1 MKHLSL
7 CSGIGGLDLAA
18 EWAGFET
25 AAQCEIDEY
34 ASKVLAKNFPGVPN
48 LHDIR
53 TVTNG
58 RLADF
63 GIAAAEITVVSAG
76 FPCQPYSLAGK
87 GRGDRDERDLWGEV
101 ARVVGEVRPRWFV
114 GENTPG
120 LFTRSNQRY
129 FRRVLDDL
137 AALGYTVG
145 WGIWGA
151 CDVGA
156 PHKRNR
162 VFILA
167 HAYGARRRANAASE
181 QRACE
186 PLDQKRRGD
195 ESCRTDRISG
205 DVPDTY
211 RSGQQERRL
220 QRVASVQPAQ
230 VHSAVSYADCDGEQ
244 QQEGKQPKGG
254 RRSCDSGWWE
264 AEPDVGGG
272 LNGISDRLD
281 KIRGLSNGT
290 KNRAR
295 KILFELWQEI
305 GEETIQREIRGYGSI
320 QFSEILLSVLCKYA
334 SKCNESGVAL
344 ESGTVTKGKMR
355 DLWEQIKSSCA
366 SCGRGYQ
373 QQYAGEYPNAL
384 CILSCEAPS
393 HYAKA
398 WEDGSWESGIER
410 VSINCRHRVD
420 RLRCLGNAVV
430 PQQAYPIFEAIADYE
445 QGERKDD

>member
-53 TVTNG
+53 TVTNE
-58 RLADF
+58 RLAGF
-63 GIAAAEITVVSAG
+63 GISPAEITVISAG

-120 LFTRSNQRY
+120 LFARSNQRY

-137 AALGYTVG
+137 AALGYSIC

-156 PHKRNR
+156 PHKRDR

-167 HAYGARRRANAASE
+167 YGG
-181 QRACE
+181 
-186 PLDQKRRGD
+186 KRRG
-195 ESCRTDRISG
+195 RTDLSG
-205 DVPDTY
+205 DVPYAY

-220 QRVASVQPAQ
+220 QRIASVQSAQ
-230 VHSAVSYADCDGEQ
+230 VHSAIPHAAGDELGVYGSAGEVEEIGSGRGDHGKRTQGNDGGQ
-244 QQEGKQPKGG
+244 
-254 RRSCDSGWWE
+254 WWE
-264 AEPDVGGG
+264 AEPDVGRVAD
-272 LNGISDRLD
+272 GIS
-281 KIRGLSNGT
+281 
-290 KNRAR
+290 
-295 KILFELWQEI
+295 
-305 GEETIQREIRGYGSI
+305 
-320 QFSEILLSVLCKYA
+320 
-334 SKCNESGVAL
+334 
-344 ESGTVTKGKMR
+344 
-355 DLWEQIKSSCA
+355 
-366 SCGRGYQ
+366 
-373 QQYAGEYPNAL
+373 
-384 CILSCEAPS
+384 
-393 HYAKA
+393 
-398 WEDGSWESGIER
+398 
-410 VSINCRHRVD
+410 HRVD

-430 PQQAYPIFEAIADYE
+430 PQQAYPIFRAIAEYE
-445 QGERKDD
+445 QGERE